1 MRKEVGHER
10 LLLDIYL
17 PLAELFQAEGDYGRA
32 MQLYRRSRAGVEND
46 PSSWGSYLLG
56 LATLAEA
63 LGQHELVVRLLGTTE
78 TVVDTTG
85 YRLFPDD
92 RENSNRLAETARA
105 NLGTERLDAARQLG
119 QGQGFELAV
128 EEAISLLD
136 EVLTLQ
142 DQIPPTS
149 QDAG

>member
-1 MRKEVGHER
+1 MR
-10 LLLDIYL
+10 
-17 PLAELFQAEGDYGRA
+17 
-32 MQLYRRSRAGVEND
+32 
-46 PSSWGSYLLG
+46 
-56 LATLAEA
+56 
-63 LGQHELVVRLLGTTE
+63 TTE

-92 RENSNRLAETARA
+92 RENSNRLAEVARA
-105 NLGTERLDAARQLG
+105 NLGTVRFDAAWVLG

-142 DQIPPTS
+142 DRTPPTS
-149 QDAG
+149 QDVG